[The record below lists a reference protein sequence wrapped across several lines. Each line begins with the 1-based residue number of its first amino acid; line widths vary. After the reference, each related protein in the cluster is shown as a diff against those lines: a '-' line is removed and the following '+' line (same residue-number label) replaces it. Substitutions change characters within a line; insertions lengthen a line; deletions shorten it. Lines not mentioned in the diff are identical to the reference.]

1 MKKILVLIMCAST
14 TVCAQT
20 WNWRDAHSKF
30 QVPENRTDLTQRV
43 RWQAVD
49 DANAVCNAVNM
60 SRTGKPIGYR
70 VEGCQFMENNEC
82 VIITGKITNI
92 ANLGHEVLHCFWG
105 SYHGK

>member
-49 DANAVCNAVNM
+49 DANAVCNAVNIN
-60 SRTGKPIGYR
+60 RTGKPIGYR

-105 SYHGK
+105 SYH